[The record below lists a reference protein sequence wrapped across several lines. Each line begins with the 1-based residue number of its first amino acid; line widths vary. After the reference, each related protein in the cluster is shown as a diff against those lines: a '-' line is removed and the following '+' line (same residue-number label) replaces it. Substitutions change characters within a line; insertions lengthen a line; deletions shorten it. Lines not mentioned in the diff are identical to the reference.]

1 MCQDSEQYT
10 PCILAQP
17 VMSRRDSSVLLGVIE
32 FVNKRG
38 GVYDEDDKHVIELL
52 ASMTSAAIEIV
63 RQSSQKYQGSHKA
76 TQTVVVEERCAS

>member
-1 MCQDSEQYT
+1 MCQASEQYT
-10 PCILAQP
+10 PCILAKP
-17 VMSRRDSSVLLGVIE
+17 VLSRRDSSVLLGVIE

-38 GVYDEDDKHVIELL
+38 GVYDEDDKYVIELL

-63 RQSSQKYQGSHKA
+63 RQGSQESKGSHKA